1 MTKTAGLSS
10 VPWKAKLSFVVMG
23 LGQLCYG
30 QIVKGLLYLLSL
42 AGLIVYFV
50 ARGVEDIIGIFTL
63 GTQQENLWLGI
74 EGDNSM
80 QMLIMGLFAVVVL
93 IFTVA
98 LYISNV
104 KDVLFTSREA
114 AKGKKP
120 HSFRESLAYAADG
133 KFYLSALIPGL
144 ERAGFETA
152 CREIPAGEASK
163 NPRQLIELW
172 EDMMAFGLTRTDAVV
187 ALGGGVVGDLAGFA
201 AASILRG
208 VDFIQI
214 PTTLLAQVDSSVG
227 GKVAIDLKAG
237 KNLAG
242 AFWQPRGVLIDPDC
256 LDTLPDRTFSDGMAE
271 VIKYGCIRDDD
282 FFWMLDRCGSR
293 AGVMEHIEQVIYT
306 CCDLKRQVVLQDERD
321 TGLRM
326 TLNFGHTIGH
336 AFELAGHY
344 ETWTHGQGVAAGM
357 SWAARLGVA
366 LGVTPPEVVEQI
378 QTTVEKFGLPIDIP
392 CPWET
397 MVEAVGLDKKRSGDH
412 IDVVVL
418 REVGRAETVRLDMEG
433 LRAFTEAAL

>member
-1 MTKTAGLSS
+1 MSK
-10 VPWKAKLSFVVMG
+10 K
-23 LGQLCYG
+23 
-30 QIVKGLLYLLSL
+30 
-42 AGLIVYFV
+42 
-50 ARGVEDIIGIFTL
+50 
-63 GTQQENLWLGI
+63 
-74 EGDNSM
+74 
-80 QMLIMGLFAVVVL
+80 VL
-93 IFTVA
+93 TVA
-98 LYISNV
+98 LPGREYDIEIERGLLSRAGERCRALLPKAARLYVITDSNV
-104 KDVLFTSREA
+104 APLYRDRVA
-114 AKGKKP
+114 D
-120 HSFRESLAYAADG
+120 SLTG
-133 KFYLSALIPGL
+133 
-144 ERAGFETA
+144 AGFQVKVNVV
-152 CREIPAGEASK
+152 PAGEASK
-163 NPRQLIELW
+163 NAHQLIELW

-282 FFWMLDRCGSR
+282 FFWMLDRCGGR

-357 SWAARLGVA
+357 NWAAQLGVA

-378 QTTVEKFGLPIDIP
+378 QATVEKFGLPIDIP

-397 MVEAVGLDKKRSGDH
+397 MVEAVGLDKKRSGDS
-412 IDVVVL
+412 ITL
-418 REVGRAETVRLDMEG
+418 ILLTRLGRAVPHRMKKDEL
-433 LRAFTEAAL
+433 LALLEPMCGG